1 VEDLAL
7 VQNQSSWSS
16 LKKSSK
22 IHDLYDFLC
31 VNQFENRLH
40 KKGAYDLLGILKS
53 IFQKSQSYE
62 NDRDNS
68 FL

>member
-1 VEDLAL
+1 MLTHNV
-7 VQNQSSWSS
+7 
-16 LKKSSK
+16 
-22 IHDLYDFLC
+22 YDFLN
-31 VNQFENRLH
+31 VNQFENSLR
-40 KKGAYDLLGILKS
+40 KKGAYDLLGILKI